1 VLACGALATGSGNA
15 RRLEVSAAAKVNLA
29 LEVLSRR
36 PDGYHEIAT
45 VMQTVDLSD
54 RLWLED
60 AEALEIKTSA
70 PGVPADERN
79 LAHRAAAALRD
90 AAGLTRGARITLDKR
105 IPIAAGLG
113 GGSTDA
119 AATLVGLNRLWGLRW
134 PAERLGEIAVSLGMD
149 VPFFLRGGAA
159 VGTGRGERLTPLGGA
174 ALALVL
180 VNPRFAVS
188 TADMYGRVTPA
199 MYSDGERTRDAADAL
214 ESRRAGRVAASLYNG
229 LEGAARAAYPQIG
242 QMQAA
247 LLAAGALGAAMS
259 GSGPTVFGVARS
271 WEQARQIRARVARG
285 SWECWA
291 VRTLRGPAI
300 RIRNN
305 GRDNT

>member
-1 VLACGALATGSGNA
+1 MLAFDALSTGSERA
-15 RRLEVSAAAKVNLA
+15 RRLELSAAAKVNLA

-54 RLWLED
+54 RMMLED
-60 AEALEIKTSA
+60 TDGLEVRTSA
-70 PGVPADERN
+70 AGVPTDERN
-79 LAHRAAAALRD
+79 LAYRAAAALRE
-90 AAGLTRGARITLDKR
+90 AAGIARGARITLDKR
-105 IPIAAGLG
+105 IPVAAGLG

-119 AATLVGLNRLWGLRW
+119 AAALVGLNRLWGLRW
-134 PAERLGEIAVSLGMD
+134 PVERLEELAVGLGMD

-159 VGTGRGERLTPLGGA
+159 LGTGRGERLSPLGSA

-188 TADMYGRVTPA
+188 TAEMYGRITPA
-199 MYSDGERTRDAADAL
+199 MYSDGARAKDAAGAL
-214 ESRRAGRVAASLYNG
+214 ESRRAGRVAGSLYNG
-229 LEGAARAAYPQIG
+229 LELAARAAYPQIG

-247 LLAAGALGAAMS
+247 LVAAGALGAAMS

-271 WEQARQIRARVARG
+271 WEQARQIQARVARS

-300 RIRNN
+300 RIRGN
-305 GRDNT
+305 GAR

>member
-1 VLACGALATGSGNA
+1 LSTGSGKA
-15 RRLEVSAAAKVNLA
+15 RRLELSAAAKVNLA

-36 PDGYHEIAT
+36 PDGYHEITT
-45 VMQTVDLSD
+45 VMQTVELSD
-54 RLWLED
+54 RLVLED
-60 AEALEIKTSA
+60 ASVLEIRTSA
-70 PGVPADERN
+70 PGVPTDERN
-79 LAHRAAAALRD
+79 LAYRAAAALRD
-90 AAGLTRGARITLDKR
+90 AAGIERGARITLDKR
-105 IPIAAGLG
+105 IPVAAGLG

-119 AATLVGLNRLWGLRW
+119 AATLVGLSRLWGLRW
-134 PAERLGEIAVSLGMD
+134 PAERLAELAVGLGMD

-159 VGTGRGERLTPLGGA
+159 LATGRGEQLTSLGSA
-174 ALALVL
+174 SLALVL

-188 TADMYGRVTPA
+188 TAEMYGRVTPA
-199 MYSDGERTRDAADAL
+199 MYSDGIRARAAAAAL
-214 ESRRAGRVAASLYNG
+214 ESRRSGRVAGSLYNG
-229 LEGAARAAYPQIG
+229 LEIAARAAYPQIG

-247 LLAAGALGAAMS
+247 LVAAGALGAAMS

-300 RIRNN
+300 RIRGN
-305 GRDNT
+305 GAR